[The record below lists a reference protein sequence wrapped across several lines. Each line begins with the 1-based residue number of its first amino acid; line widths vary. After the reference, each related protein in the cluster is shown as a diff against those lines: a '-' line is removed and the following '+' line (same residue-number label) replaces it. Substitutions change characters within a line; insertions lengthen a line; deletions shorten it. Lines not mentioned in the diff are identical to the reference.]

1 MDDAIFLSHIPKE
14 KRFFLSQMILIL
26 CVILCMIAPVP
37 AERVFFSD
45 GTVYNS
51 SFSKDA
57 ILEQFE
63 KYPERGPVI
72 VFHDLICQSCKDAM
86 DYFREFEQIYPDVPI
101 VYYYL
106 HGNVTNKLLFETY
119 MKKYHQDNLLA
130 PTAFVGPAGIEGNK
144 SIRLVF
150 EPFALIYQNI

>member
-1 MDDAIFLSHIPKE
+1 
-14 KRFFLSQMILIL
+14 
-26 CVILCMIAPVP
+26 
-37 AERVFFSD
+37 RVFFSD